1 MKRGFTLIEMLVVIG
16 IIAVLI
22 AASIGSYSGVM
33 HLAEKSRAEDLVHQV
48 ATALTTMYQQN
59 DGQWP
64 VRMAMVG
71 ETGGRLDDQVAY
83 AFVSGN
89 TKYLTLDHSGGKL
102 IGYDRFGV
110 LDPWGVAILKRKG
123 RSATLKDVASNTSD
137 HMLWFAVDTDGNGII
152 EGALVGGQS
161 VNVRATAIVW
171 CAGRDGVISPYPYA
185 GGGSDSKG
193 ANKGKSSGRSDDVY
207 SWTVG
212 QTKDVK

>member
-1 MKRGFTLIEMLVVIG
+1 MMRRGFTLIEMLVVIG

-22 AASIGSYSGVM
+22 AASIASYSGVM
-33 HLAEKSRAEDLVHQV
+33 RAAEKARAEDLVRQV
-48 ATALTTMYQQN
+48 ATALATMYEQN
-59 DGQWP
+59 NGQWP

-71 ETGGRLDDQVAY
+71 EKGAQLDDQVAY

-110 LDPWGVAILKRKG
+110 LDPWGLAIVKSKG
-123 RSATLKDVASNTSD
+123 RSAAKKDVSQDNSFD
-137 HMLWFAVDTDGNGII
+137 HLLWFAVDADGNGMI
-152 EGALVGGQS
+152 EGAMVGGEP
-161 VNVRATAIVW
+161 VDVRATAIVW
-171 CAGRDGVISPYPYA
+171 CAGRDGKIEPYTQ
-185 GGGSDSKG
+185 GL
-193 ANKGKSSGRSDDVY
+193 RRDDVY